1 MSIDS
6 TRAPSV
12 AAERRLSV
20 PWLTVL
26 PFAAAMAFADGFW
39 MVALRSAVGSIQRS
53 QEPFTTWLRE
63 STLAVPFYLFAVLGA
78 LMLAMRWFGPVLRT
92 TRSVLLTA
100 LMIVAAGTIVG
111 VVQLVVSSMYDYQL
125 QSDELTVMG
134 SMHGSC
140 TAGCLNQL
148 QQAQIS
154 TLFKA
159 GLIVAGLLLVSNL
172 VLVGWI
178 LAMRG
183 GRLAVAT
190 GRQRVDDAEML
201 RSAAPGADQDAVLVM
216 PRPART
222 RVDDV
227 RLLLVTALLCSA
239 HLHVAVIPEHLTG
252 WGAAALLLLL
262 LAAAEVAVAAML
274 LQRQRRA
281 VLVVAALV
289 AVVPLVLWLYSRT
302 AGLPFGPGAGS
313 AETFGVPGTVAAIL
327 EVVTLLAA
335 LLLLR
340 RTDWLARRP
349 SASAHARALLVL
361 AVIAVTFIGIAGTA
375 LSWFDQPGSAD
386 NPSISHSHTG
396 T

>member
-1 MSIDS
+1 LI
-6 TRAPSV
+6 
-12 AAERRLSV
+12 AAV
-20 PWLTVL
+20 
-26 PFAAAMAFADGFW
+26 
-39 MVALRSAVGSIQRS
+39 
-53 QEPFTTWLRE
+53 
-63 STLAVPFYLFAVLGA
+63 
-78 LMLAMRWFGPVLRT
+78 
-92 TRSVLLTA
+92 
-100 LMIVAAGTIVG
+100 GTIVG
-111 VVQLVVSSMYDYQL
+111 VVQLVISSMYDYQL

-140 TAGCLNQL
+140 NAGCLNQL

-190 GRQRVDDAEML
+190 GRPPVDDAEML
-201 RSAAPGADQDAVLVM
+201 RSAAPSSDQDAVLVM
-216 PRPART
+216 PRPAPT

-227 RLLLVTALLCSA
+227 RLLLVAALLCSA

-262 LAAAEVAVAAML
+262 LAAAEVAASAML
-274 LQRQRRA
+274 LQRQRRGM
-281 VLVVAALV
+281 LVVAALV

-302 AGLPFGPGAGS
+302 AGLPFGPVAGS

-340 RTDWLARRP
+340 RTEWLARRP

>member
-6 TRAPSV
+6 TRARPV
-12 AAERRLSV
+12 ATERRLSV

-26 PFAAAMAFADGFW
+26 AFAAVMAYADGLW
-39 MVALRSAVGSIQRS
+39 MVALRSAVGSIQRA

-63 STLAVPFYLFAVLGA
+63 STLVLPVFVFAVLGV
-78 LMLAMRWFGPVLRT
+78 LTLAMRRFGPELRT

-100 LMIVAAGTIVG
+100 LSIVAAGTFVG
-111 VVQLVVSSMYDYQL
+111 VVQLVISSMYDFRL
-125 QSDELTVMG
+125 QSDELIVMG

-140 TAGCLNQL
+140 NATCLDQL

-154 TLFKA
+154 TLIRA
-159 GLIVAGLLLVSNL
+159 GLIVAGLVLISNL
-172 VLVGWI
+172 VLVGWL

-183 GRLAVAT
+183 GRLNVT
-190 GRQRVDDAEML
+190 GGR
-201 RSAAPGADQDAVLVM
+201 PGANDAPELSSPGSADQATVLVTQ
-216 PRPART
+216 RPARS

-227 RLLLVTALLCSA
+227 RLLLVAALLCSA
-239 HLHVAVIPEHLTG
+239 HLHIAVIPEHLTG

-262 LAAAEVAVAAML
+262 LAAAEIAVAAML

-281 VLVVAALV
+281 VLVAATLV
-289 AVVPLVLWLYSRT
+289 AVVPLVLWLAAST
-302 AGLPFGPGAGS
+302 VGLPFGPHAGS
-313 AETFGVPGTVAAIL
+313 VETVGLPGTVAAIL
-327 EVVTLLAA
+327 DVITLLAA
-335 LLLLR
+335 VLLLR
-340 RTDWLARRP
+340 RKASLARRP
-349 SASAHARALLVL
+349 AASAHARALLVSAL
-361 AVIAVTFIGIAGTA
+361 VAVTFIGLAGTA

>member
-6 TRAPSV
+6 TRARPV
-12 AAERRLSV
+12 ATERRLSV

-26 PFAAAMAFADGFW
+26 AFAAVMAYADGFW
-39 MVALRSAVGSIQRS
+39 MVALRSAVGSIQRA

-63 STLAVPFYLFAVLGA
+63 STLVLPVFIFAVLGVLNLA
-78 LMLAMRWFGPVLRT
+78 LRRFGPELRT

-100 LMIVAAGTIVG
+100 LSIVAAGTFVG
-111 VVQLVVSSMYDYQL
+111 VVQLVISSMYDYRL
-125 QSDELTVMG
+125 QSDELIVMG

-140 TAGCLNQL
+140 NAACLDQL

-154 TLFKA
+154 TLIRA
-159 GLIVAGLLLVSNL
+159 GLIVAGLVLISNL
-172 VLVGWI
+172 VLVGWL

-183 GRLAVAT
+183 GRLNVT
-190 GRQRVDDAEML
+190 GGR
-201 RSAAPGADQDAVLVM
+201 PGANDAPEFSSSGSRGQATVLVTQ
-216 PRPART
+216 RPARS

-227 RLLLVTALLCSA
+227 RLLLVAALLCSA
-239 HLHVAVIPEHLTG
+239 HLHIAVIPEHLTG

-262 LAAAEVAVAAML
+262 LAAAEIAVAAML

-281 VLVVAALV
+281 VLVAATLV
-289 AVVPLVLWLYSRT
+289 AVVPLVLWLSAST
-302 AGLPFGPGAGS
+302 VGPPFGPHAGS
-313 AETFGVPGTVAAIL
+313 VETVGLPGTVAAIL
-327 EVVTLLAA
+327 DVITLLAA
-335 LLLLR
+335 VMLLR
-340 RTDWLARRP
+340 RQASLARRP
-349 SASAHARALLVL
+349 SASAHARALLVSAL
-361 AVIAVTFIGIAGTA
+361 VAVTFIGLAGTA

>member
-6 TRAPSV
+6 SRARPV
-12 AAERRLSV
+12 ATEQRLSV

-26 PFAAAMAFADGFW
+26 PFAAVMAYASGFW
-39 MVALRSAVGSIQRS
+39 MVALRSAVGSIQRA

-63 STLAVPFYLFAVLGA
+63 STLVLPVFIFAVLGVLNLA
-78 LMLAMRWFGPVLRT
+78 LRRFGPELRT

-100 LMIVAAGTIVG
+100 LSIVVAGTFVG
-111 VVQLVVSSMYDYQL
+111 VVQLVVSSMYDFRL
-125 QSDELTVMG
+125 QSDELIVMG

-140 TAGCLNQL
+140 NASCLDQL

-154 TLFKA
+154 TLIRA
-159 GLIVAGLLLVSNL
+159 GLIVAGLVLISNL
-172 VLVGWI
+172 VLVGWL

-183 GRLAVAT
+183 GRLNVAG
-190 GRQRVDDAEML
+190 GRPRANDAPAL
-201 RSAAPGADQDAVLVM
+201 SSPGSADQATVLVTQ
-216 PRPART
+216 RPARS

-227 RLLLVTALLCSA
+227 RLLLVAALLCSA
-239 HLHVAVIPEHLTG
+239 HLHIAVIPEHLTG

-262 LAAAEVAVAAML
+262 LAAAEIAVAAML

-281 VLVVAALV
+281 VLVAAALV
-289 AVVPLVLWLYSRT
+289 AVVPLVLWLAAST
-302 AGLPFGPGAGS
+302 VGLPFGPHAGS
-313 AETFGVPGTVAAIL
+313 VETVGLPGTVAAIL
-327 EVVTLLAA
+327 DVITLLAA
-335 LLLLR
+335 VMLLR
-340 RTDWLARRP
+340 RQASLARRP
-349 SASAHARALLVL
+349 SASAHARALLVSAL
-361 AVIAVTFIGIAGTA
+361 VAVTFIGLAGTA

>member
-6 TRAPSV
+6 TRARPV
-12 AAERRLSV
+12 ATERRLSV

-26 PFAAAMAFADGFW
+26 AFAAVMAYADGFW
-39 MVALRSAVGSIQRS
+39 MVALRSAVGSIQRA

-63 STLAVPFYLFAVLGA
+63 STLVLPVFVFAVLGV
-78 LMLAMRWFGPVLRT
+78 LTLAMRRFGPELRT

-100 LMIVAAGTIVG
+100 LSIVAAGTFVG
-111 VVQLVVSSMYDYQL
+111 VVQLVISSMYDYRL
-125 QSDELTVMG
+125 QSDELIVMG

-140 TAGCLNQL
+140 NAACLDQL

-154 TLFKA
+154 TLIRA
-159 GLIVAGLLLVSNL
+159 GLIVAGLVLISNL
-172 VLVGWI
+172 VLVGWL

-183 GRLAVAT
+183 GRLNVT
-190 GRQRVDDAEML
+190 GGR
-201 RSAAPGADQDAVLVM
+201 PGANDAPEFSSSGSRGQATVLVTQ
-216 PRPART
+216 RPARS

-227 RLLLVTALLCSA
+227 RLLLVAALLCSA
-239 HLHVAVIPEHLTG
+239 HLHIAVIPEHLTG

-262 LAAAEVAVAAML
+262 LAAAEIAVAAML

-281 VLVVAALV
+281 VLVAATLV
-289 AVVPLVLWLYSRT
+289 AVVPLVLWLSAST
-302 AGLPFGPGAGS
+302 VGLPFGPHAGS
-313 AETFGVPGTVAAIL
+313 VETVGLPGTVAAIL
-327 EVVTLLAA
+327 DVITLLAA
-335 LLLLR
+335 VMLLR
-340 RTDWLARRP
+340 RQASLARRP
-349 SASAHARALLVL
+349 SASAHARALLVSAL
-361 AVIAVTFIGIAGTA
+361 VAVTFIGLAGTA